1 MSEDN
6 EEDQDALREFSG
18 DEPAFVRVRRV
29 GALGPDT
36 DHAREM
42 VDQLANAFGKAG
54 VEVESVA
61 AVPIEQKSILM
72 IEIGDAGLGEVVR
85 FLSEMLASG
94 LDQPVVALI
103 GNRAFTHR
111 LNVALDAAGHGT
123 DLLLPDEIIWIVP
136 ESLEDTLRELEDSFL
151 RTKTAP
157 KNDGND
163 AESEDEQASS
173 GGA

>member
-1 MSEDN
+1 MSEDTGG
-6 EEDQDALREFSG
+6 DPDVLRDFSG
-18 DEPAFVRVRRV
+18 DETALVRVRRV

-36 DHAREM
+36 THAREM

-54 VEVESVA
+54 VEVDSVA
-61 AVPIEQKSILM
+61 AVPIDEKSILM
-72 IEIGDAGLGEVVR
+72 IEIGDAALREVVR

-136 ESLEDTLRELEDSFL
+136 ESLEDTLRELDHSFL
-151 RTKTAP
+151 RTKSA
-157 KNDGND
+157 G
-163 AESEDEQASS
+163 ED
-173 GGA
+173 GGAGADNGDEAASPGDA